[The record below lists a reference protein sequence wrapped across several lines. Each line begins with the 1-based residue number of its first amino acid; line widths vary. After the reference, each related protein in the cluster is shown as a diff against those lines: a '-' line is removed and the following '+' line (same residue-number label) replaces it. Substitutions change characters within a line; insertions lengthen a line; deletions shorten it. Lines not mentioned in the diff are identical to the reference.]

1 MTRTLTALALALALV
16 PQAAFA
22 QKLKADLSRN
32 GWHTDYASGLREAK
46 RTGKPILLVFRCD
59 P

>member
-1 MTRTLTALALALALV
+1 MTRTLTALALALLPHAGY
-16 PQAAFA
+16 A
-22 QKLKADLSRN
+22 QTSKADLARN

>member
-1 MTRTLTALALALALV
+1 MTRTLTALALVLL
-16 PQAAFA
+16 PHAAFSQA
-22 QKLKADLSRN
+22 SKADLARN
-32 GWHTDYASGLREAK
+32 GWRSDYASGLREAK